1 MAIPPPSQRYRNQ
14 MFYCKY
20 CGAKAVRPIGA
31 GKPYPSQCT
40 IESHRRK
47 VPTPHMWLYSAKIL

>member
-1 MAIPPPSQRYRNQ
+1 MAIPPPSKRYTHQ

-20 CGAKAVRPIGA
+20 CGAKSVRPIGA
-31 GKPYPSQCT
+31 GKPFPSQCT
-40 IESHRRK
+40 IESQRRK